1 MTDTLF
7 ETSEEWL
14 TAAGDTLRPAIAQ
27 ALGIQ
32 IPVPRYTVGFP
43 AQGRKSNT
51 LGETYPMSASRD
63 GVNEIIIR
71 ITLTDPVEI
80 LGVLAHE
87 LIHVAMDCRYGH
99 GKRFTAH
106 FNRFGFIGS
115 PVGHTMSPDLR
126 IKMAGLA
133 SALGEYPRRE
143 GLNEAAVNSKQ
154 TTRMLKA
161 TCQTCGMVYRTTQK
175 WIDLAAHINCG
186 DRSCAGPVIIG
197 STFIVLLGK
206 FINVFDSFLFGGLHN
221 G

>member
-1 MTDTLF
+1 MAETLF

-14 TAAGDTLRPAIAQ
+14 TAAGDTLRPAIAS

-51 LGETYPMSASRD
+51 LGETYPMAASRD

-99 GKRFTAH
+99 GKRFTKH
-106 FNRFGFIGS
+106 FNKFGFMGS
-115 PVGHTMSPDLR
+115 PLGHTMSPELR
-126 IKMAGLA
+126 IQMAGLA
-133 SALGEYPRRE
+133 SSLGEYPRRD
-143 GLNEAAVNSKQ
+143 GLSETAANSKQ
-154 TTRMLKA
+154 TTRMIKA

-175 WIDLAAHINCG
+175 WIDYAAHLNCG
-186 DRSCAGPVIIG
+186 DRSCVGPVILG
-197 STFIVLLGK
+197 STLMGILGK
-206 FINVFDSFLFGGLHN
+206 FWYMIDSAGGLHN